1 MRTGFLKAAL
11 AAVAGCC
18 LLAVSCKEPVKEITP
33 NFPENEIVQL
43 MKAGE
48 TLPIGFNANMAWTL
62 KVSGEGA
69 GSYFGIFDDGLLET
83 SVSGEAGEQT
93 VIVGFTED
101 VDFDIDRVCTVTLE
115 MGGQSKQIASLT
127 KIRGNR
133 VLEIYAAEPDDFDF
147 KKSGGNY
154 VYGTEPVSA
163 LELVTFPGSGE
174 YSLPVKV
181 VSNFNWLLNT
191 NSQFVTASV
200 TEASSDA
207 EYTEL
212 VLTLTTDESL
222 AAGTTLALDFLTSA
236 ETDAAKYSVNLTV
249 PAFGDRMEIDCASTL
264 YFNAEGQLKM
274 PVGSF
279 ADQPAI
285 CYALAA
291 KGARVRALEWNEA
304 QGWYETSYA
313 AWVHADMPFAA
324 DGAYIQP
331 VTAQITVD
339 ANTAAQRYADIMIL
353 PAALANLTVDEL
365 CNTEGSAIKPE
376 YEKYLAGRLTQE
388 GFKGDFVSF
397 DEAITETYKA
407 TLEKNAAGTDWM
419 KSQFET
425 DEIYTLTYTDA
436 YSECALAFASAVASF
451 ELYDY
456 DCNLLSASAAETFWL
471 EVNVFQQGMK
481 GRVYMYPDAYVA
493 SMGEK
498 PESFILLK
506 DALGNPLA
514 LLDCVYDAS
523 ASSEGGD
530 MFSIV
535 NGDGT
540 VEKLTSGEYYEG
552 ICGNFSV
559 SEVYDITVSSAA
571 TIIKSLTAPAASNA
585 FNIYN
590 MELSLVKDGSL
601 SIEGYTANEFYVF
614 VGENITEKTSW
625 IVVGKDQNSVNYAAF
640 IYTYDPAASGS
651 SELVSFAY
659 PEYVKN
665 ATISKYS
672 GSLLGQ
678 IKNEHYG
685 VDENVIYE
693 LKYTGEPQMALI
705 NVPGVPYGECA
716 WNNFDESNNY
726 QPYPNYWLTYEMEG
740 AKQMFVNMA
749 EAGKSDWFVWMDM
762 ATYKPVLVLVCTAE
776 AN

>member
-1 MRTGFLKAAL
+1 MRTGFFKAVA
-11 AAVAGCC
+11 AAVVGFC
-18 LLAVSCKEPVKEITP
+18 LLAVSCKEPVKITP
-33 NFPENEIVQL
+33 NFPENVITKL

-48 TLPIGFNANMAWTL
+48 TLPIEFDANMDWTL

-69 GSYFGIFDDGLLET
+69 GSYFGIFDEGLLET
-83 SVSGEAGEQT
+83 SVSGGAGQQT

-101 VDFDIDRVCTVTLE
+101 VDFDVDRVCIVTLE
-115 MGGQSKQIASLT
+115 MGGMSKEIANLT

-133 VLEIYAAEPDDFDF
+133 VLELYVAELDDFGF
-147 KKSGGNY
+147 KQSGRAY
-154 VYGTEPVSA
+154 VYGSEPVS
-163 LELVTFPGSGE
+163 ELTLHTFPGQDT

-181 VSNFNWLLNT
+181 VANFNWMLNT
-191 NSQFVTASV
+191 NSTFVNASV
-200 TEASSDA
+200 TESSA
-207 EYTEL
+207 EETEL
-212 VLTLTTDESL
+212 LLTLTTDESL
-222 AAGTTLALDFLTSA
+222 AAGETIALDFLTSA
-236 ETDAAKYSVNLTV
+236 EADAAKYSVNLSV

-285 CYALAA
+285 CYVLAA
-291 KGARVRALEWNEA
+291 KGARVRALEWNEVK
-304 QGWYETSYA
+304 GWYETSYA

-339 ANTAAQRYADIMIL
+339 ANTDVQRYADIMIL
-353 PAALANLTVDEL
+353 PASLANLSADEL
-365 CNTEGSAIKPE
+365 CNGEGTAIKPE
-376 YEKYLAGRLTQE
+376 YEQYLAGRLTQE
-388 GFKGDFVSF
+388 GKTADFVSF
-397 DEAITETYKA
+397 DEAIVETYKA

-419 KSQFET
+419 KGQFGT

-456 DCNLLSASAAETFWL
+456 DCDPLNTSAAETFWL

-506 DALGNPLA
+506 DADGNPLA

-523 ASSEGGD
+523 GSSEGGD

-540 VEKLTSGEYYEG
+540 VEKLTSGDYYEG

-571 TIIKSLTAPAASNA
+571 TIIKSLTTPSA

-590 MELSLVKDGSL
+590 MELNLIKDGSL

-614 VGENITEKTSW
+614 VGEKITEKTSW
-625 IVVGKDQNSVNYAAF
+625 IVVGKDQNNVNYAAF

-716 WNNFDESNNY
+716 WNNFDEATY
-726 QPYPNYWLTYEMEG
+726 QPIPNYWLSYEMEG
-740 AKQMFVNMA
+740 ATQMYVNMA
-749 EAGKSDWFVWMDM
+749 ETGKSDWFVWMDM
-762 ATYKPVLVLVCTAE
+762 DTYKPILVLVCTAVA

>member
-1 MRTGFLKAAL
+1 MRTGFFKAVA
-11 AAVAGCC
+11 AAVVGFC
-18 LLAVSCKEPVKEITP
+18 LLAVSCKEPVKITP
-33 NFPENEIVQL
+33 NFPENVITKL

-48 TLPIGFNANMAWTL
+48 TLPIEFDANMDWTL

-69 GSYFGIFDDGLLET
+69 GSYFGIFDEGLLET
-83 SVSGEAGEQT
+83 SVSGGAGQQT

-101 VDFDIDRVCTVTLE
+101 VDFDVDRVCIVTLE
-115 MGGQSKQIASLT
+115 MGGMSKEIANLT

-133 VLEIYAAEPDDFDF
+133 VLELYVAELDDFGF
-147 KKSGGNY
+147 KQSGRAY
-154 VYGTEPVSA
+154 VYGSEPVS
-163 LELVTFPGSGE
+163 ELTLHTFPGQDT

-181 VSNFNWLLNT
+181 VANFNWMLNT
-191 NSQFVTASV
+191 NSTFVNASV
-200 TEASSDA
+200 TESSA
-207 EYTEL
+207 EETEL
-212 VLTLTTDESL
+212 LLTLTTDESL
-222 AAGTTLALDFLTSA
+222 AAGETIALDFLTSA
-236 ETDAAKYSVNLTV
+236 EADAAKYSVNLSV

-285 CYALAA
+285 CYVLAA

-339 ANTAAQRYADIMIL
+339 ANTDVQRYADIMIL
-353 PAALANLTVDEL
+353 PASLANLSVDEL
-365 CNTEGSAIKPE
+365 CNGEGTAIKPE
-376 YEKYLAGRLTQE
+376 YEQYLAGRLTQE
-388 GFKGDFVSF
+388 GKTADFVSF
-397 DEAITETYKA
+397 DETIIETYKA

-419 KSQFET
+419 KSQFGT
-425 DEIYTLTYTDA
+425 DEIYTLTYTDPF
-436 YSECALAFASAVASF
+436 SESALAFASSVASV

-456 DCNLLSASAAETFWL
+456 DCNRLSASAIETFWL
-471 EVNVFQQGMK
+471 EINVFQQGMK

-506 DALGNPLA
+506 DADGNPLA

-523 ASSEGGD
+523 GSSEGGD

-540 VEKLTSGEYYEG
+540 VEKLTSGDYYEG

-571 TIIKSLTAPAASNA
+571 TIIKSLTATSA

-590 MELSLVKDGSL
+590 MELSLIKDGSL

-640 IYTYDPAASGS
+640 LFTYDPAASGS

-678 IKNEHYG
+678 IKNEHYE

-716 WNNFDESNNY
+716 WNNFNEATY
-726 QPYPNYWLTYEMEG
+726 QPYPNYWLSYEMEG
-740 AKQMFVNMA
+740 KNQMYVNMA
-749 EAGKSDWFVWMDM
+749 ETGKSDWFVWMDM
-762 ATYKPVLVLVCTAE
+762 ATYKPILVLVCTAVA

>member
-1 MRTGFLKAAL
+1 MRTGFFKAVA
-11 AAVAGCC
+11 AAVVGFC
-18 LLAVSCKEPVKEITP
+18 LLAVSCKEPVKITP
-33 NFPENEIVQL
+33 NFPENVITKL

-48 TLPIGFNANMAWTL
+48 TLPIEFDANMDWTL

-69 GSYFGIFDDGLLET
+69 GSYFGIFDEGLLET
-83 SVSGEAGEQT
+83 SVSGGAGQQT

-101 VDFDIDRVCTVTLE
+101 VDFDVDRVCIVTLE
-115 MGGQSKQIASLT
+115 MGGMSKEIANLT

-133 VLEIYAAEPDDFDF
+133 VLELYVAELDDFGF
-147 KKSGGNY
+147 KQSGRAY
-154 VYGTEPVSA
+154 VYGSEPVS
-163 LELVTFPGSGE
+163 ELTLHTFPGQDT

-181 VSNFNWLLNT
+181 VANFNWMLNT
-191 NSQFVTASV
+191 NSTFVNASV
-200 TEASSDA
+200 TESSA
-207 EYTEL
+207 EETEL
-212 VLTLTTDESL
+212 LLTLTTDESL
-222 AAGTTLALDFLTSA
+222 AAGETIALDFLTSA
-236 ETDAAKYSVNLTV
+236 EADAAKYSVNLSV

-285 CYALAA
+285 CYVLAA
-291 KGARVRALEWNEA
+291 KGARVRALEWNEVK
-304 QGWYETSYA
+304 GWYETSYA

-339 ANTAAQRYADIMIL
+339 ANTDVQRYADIMIL
-353 PAALANLTVDEL
+353 PASLANLGADEL
-365 CNTEGSAIKPE
+365 CNGEGTAIKPE
-376 YEKYLAGRLTQE
+376 YEQYLAGRLTQE
-388 GFKGDFVSF
+388 GKTADFVSF
-397 DEAITETYKA
+397 DEAIVETYKA

-419 KSQFET
+419 KSQFGT

-456 DCNLLSASAAETFWL
+456 DCDPLNTSAAETFWL

-506 DALGNPLA
+506 DADGNPLA

-523 ASSEGGD
+523 GSSEGGD

-540 VEKLTSGEYYEG
+540 VEKLTSGDYYEG

-571 TIIKSLTAPAASNA
+571 TIIKSLTATSA

-590 MELSLVKDGSL
+590 MELSLIKDGSL

-614 VGENITEKTSW
+614 VGEKITEKTSW
-625 IVVGKDQNSVNYAAF
+625 IVVGKDQNNVNYAAF

-716 WNNFDESNNY
+716 WNNFDESNDY
-726 QPYPNYWLTYEMEG
+726 KPYPNYWLTYEMEG
-740 AKQMFVNMA
+740 AKQMYVNMA

>member
-1 MRTGFLKAAL
+1 MRTGFFKAVA
-11 AAVAGCC
+11 AAVVGFC
-18 LLAVSCKEPVKEITP
+18 LLAVSCKEPVKITP
-33 NFPENEIVQL
+33 NFPENVITKL

-48 TLPIGFNANMAWTL
+48 TLPIEFDANMDWTL

-69 GSYFGIFDDGLLET
+69 GSYFGIFDEGLLET
-83 SVSGEAGEQT
+83 SVSGGAGQQT

-101 VDFDIDRVCTVTLE
+101 VDFDVDRVCIVTLE
-115 MGGQSKQIASLT
+115 MGGMSKEIANLT

-133 VLEIYAAEPDDFDF
+133 VLELYVAELDDFGF
-147 KKSGGNY
+147 KQSGRAY
-154 VYGTEPVSA
+154 VYGSEPVS
-163 LELVTFPGSGE
+163 ELTLHTFPGQGT

-181 VSNFNWLLNT
+181 VANFNWMLNA
-191 NSQFVTASV
+191 NSTFVNASV
-200 TEASSDA
+200 TESSA
-207 EYTEL
+207 EETEL
-212 VLTLTTDESL
+212 LLTLTTDESL
-222 AAGTTLALDFLTSA
+222 AAGETIALDFLTSA
-236 ETDAAKYSVNLTV
+236 EADAAKYSVNLSV
-249 PAFGDRMEIDCASTL
+249 PAFGDRMEIDCTSTL

-285 CYALAA
+285 CYVLAA
-291 KGARVRALEWNEA
+291 KGARVRALEWNEVK
-304 QGWYETSYA
+304 GWYETSYA

-339 ANTAAQRYADIMIL
+339 ANTDVQRYADIMIL
-353 PAALANLTVDEL
+353 PASLANLSADEL
-365 CNTEGSAIKPE
+365 CNGEGTAIKPE
-376 YEKYLAGRLTQE
+376 YEQYLAGRLTQE
-388 GFKGDFVSF
+388 GKTADFVSF
-397 DEAITETYKA
+397 DEAIVETYKA

-419 KSQFET
+419 KGQFGT

-456 DCNLLSASAAETFWL
+456 DCDPLNTSAAETFWL

-506 DALGNPLA
+506 DADGNPLA

-523 ASSEGGD
+523 GSSEGGD

-540 VEKLTSGEYYEG
+540 VEKLTSGDYYEG

-571 TIIKSLTAPAASNA
+571 TIIKSLTTPSA

-590 MELSLVKDGSL
+590 MELNLIKDGSL

-614 VGENITEKTSW
+614 VGEKITEKTSW
-625 IVVGKDQNSVNYAAF
+625 IVVGKDQNNVNYAAF

-716 WNNFDESNNY
+716 WNNFDEATY
-726 QPYPNYWLTYEMEG
+726 QPIPNYWLSYEMEG
-740 AKQMFVNMA
+740 ATQMYVNMA
-749 EAGKSDWFVWMDM
+749 ETGKSDWFVWMDM
-762 ATYKPVLVLVCTAE
+762 ATYKPILVLVCTAVA

>member
-1 MRTGFLKAAL
+1 MRTGFFKAVA
-11 AAVAGCC
+11 AAVVGFC
-18 LLAVSCKEPVKEITP
+18 LLAVSCKEPVKITP
-33 NFPENEIVQL
+33 NFPENVITKL

-48 TLPIGFNANMAWTL
+48 TLPIEFDANMDWTL

-69 GSYFGIFDDGLLET
+69 GSYFGIFDEGLLET
-83 SVSGEAGEQT
+83 SVSGGAGQQT

-101 VDFDIDRVCTVTLE
+101 VDFDVDRVCIVTLE
-115 MGGQSKQIASLT
+115 MGGMSKEIANLT

-133 VLEIYAAEPDDFDF
+133 VLELYVAELDDFGF
-147 KKSGGNY
+147 KQSGRAY
-154 VYGTEPVSA
+154 VYGSEPVS
-163 LELVTFPGSGE
+163 ELTLHTFPGQDT

-181 VSNFNWLLNT
+181 VANFNWMLNT
-191 NSQFVTASV
+191 NSTFVNASV
-200 TEASSDA
+200 TESSA
-207 EYTEL
+207 EETEL
-212 VLTLTTDESL
+212 LLTLTTDESL
-222 AAGTTLALDFLTSA
+222 AAGETIALDFLTSA
-236 ETDAAKYSVNLTV
+236 EADAAKYSVNLSV

-285 CYALAA
+285 CYVLAA
-291 KGARVRALEWNEA
+291 KGARVRALEWNEVK
-304 QGWYETSYA
+304 GWYETSYA

-339 ANTAAQRYADIMIL
+339 ANTDVQRYADIMIL
-353 PAALANLTVDEL
+353 PASLANLSADEL
-365 CNTEGSAIKPE
+365 CNGEGTAIKPE
-376 YEKYLAGRLTQE
+376 YEQYLAGRLTQE
-388 GFKGDFVSF
+388 GKTAEFVSF

-419 KSQFET
+419 KSQFGT
-425 DEIYTLTYTDA
+425 DEIYTLTYTDPF
-436 YSECALAFASAVASF
+436 SESALAFASAVASF

-456 DCNLLSASAAETFWL
+456 DCDPLNTSAAETFWL

-506 DALGNPLA
+506 DADGNPLA

-523 ASSEGGD
+523 GSSEGGD

-540 VEKLTSGEYYEG
+540 VEKLTSGDYYEG

-571 TIIKSLTAPAASNA
+571 TIIKSLTTPSA

-590 MELSLVKDGSL
+590 MELNLIKDGSL

-614 VGENITEKTSW
+614 VGEKITEKTSW
-625 IVVGKDQNSVNYAAF
+625 IVVGKDQNNVNYAAF

-716 WNNFDESNNY
+716 WNNFDEATY
-726 QPYPNYWLTYEMEG
+726 QPIPNYWLSYEMEG
-740 AKQMFVNMA
+740 ATQMYVNMA
-749 EAGKSDWFVWMDM
+749 ETGKSDWFVWMDM
-762 ATYKPVLVLVCTAE
+762 ATYKPILVLVCTAVA

>member
-1 MRTGFLKAAL
+1 MRTGFLKAVA
-11 AAVAGCC
+11 AAVVGFC
-18 LLAVSCKEPVKEITP
+18 LLAVSCKEPVKITP
-33 NFPENEIVQL
+33 NFPENVITKL

-48 TLPIGFNANMAWTL
+48 TLPIEFDANMDWTL

-69 GSYFGIFDDGLLET
+69 GSYFGIFDEGLLET
-83 SVSGEAGEQT
+83 SVSGGAGQQT

-101 VDFDIDRVCTVTLE
+101 VDFDVDRVCIVTLE
-115 MGGQSKQIASLT
+115 MGGMSKEIANLT

-133 VLEIYAAEPDDFDF
+133 VLELYVAELDDFGF
-147 KKSGGNY
+147 KQSGRAY
-154 VYGTEPVSA
+154 VYGSEPVS
-163 LELVTFPGSGE
+163 ELTLHTFPGQDT

-181 VSNFNWLLNT
+181 VANFNWMLNT
-191 NSQFVTASV
+191 NSTFVKASV
-200 TEASSDA
+200 TESSA
-207 EYTEL
+207 EETEL
-212 VLTLTTDESL
+212 LLTLTTDESL
-222 AAGTTLALDFLTSA
+222 AAGETIALDFLTSA
-236 ETDAAKYSVNLTV
+236 EADAAKYSVNLSV

-285 CYALAA
+285 CYVLAA
-291 KGARVRALEWNEA
+291 KGARVRALEWNEVK
-304 QGWYETSYA
+304 GWYETSYA

-339 ANTAAQRYADIMIL
+339 ANTDVQRYADIMIL
-353 PAALANLTVDEL
+353 PASLANLSADEL
-365 CNTEGSAIKPE
+365 CNGEGTAIKPE
-376 YEKYLAGRLTQE
+376 YEQYLAGRLTQE
-388 GFKGDFVSF
+388 GKTADFVSF
-397 DEAITETYKA
+397 DETIVETYKA

-419 KSQFET
+419 KGQFGT

-456 DCNLLSASAAETFWL
+456 DCDPLNTSAAETFWL

-506 DALGNPLA
+506 DADGNPLA

-523 ASSEGGD
+523 GSSEGGD

-540 VEKLTSGEYYEG
+540 VEKLTSGDYYEG

-571 TIIKSLTAPAASNA
+571 TIIKSLTTPSA

-590 MELSLVKDGSL
+590 MELNLIKDGSL

-614 VGENITEKTSW
+614 VGEKITEKTSW
-625 IVVGKDQNSVNYAAF
+625 IVVGKDQNNVNYAAF

-716 WNNFDESNNY
+716 WNNFDEATY
-726 QPYPNYWLTYEMEG
+726 QPIPNYWLSYEMEG
-740 AKQMFVNMA
+740 TNQMYVNMA
-749 EAGKSDWFVWMDM
+749 ETGKSDWFVWMDM
-762 ATYKPVLVLVCTAE
+762 ATYKPILVLVCTAVA